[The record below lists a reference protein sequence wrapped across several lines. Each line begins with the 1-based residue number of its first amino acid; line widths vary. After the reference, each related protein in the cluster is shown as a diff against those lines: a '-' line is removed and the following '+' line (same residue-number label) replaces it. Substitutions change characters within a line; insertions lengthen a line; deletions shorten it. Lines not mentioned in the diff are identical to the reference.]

1 MASWVENNSS
11 PLLFRSRPLIKI
23 EPVFSYWATLAN
35 CPTVFSLFLTFAFVS
50 WNKNQHERNKS
61 TRRSLAMFFI
71 SILINLS
78 QKHHRRWR
86 QQCLHWQNLKQ
97 YKKNIKLWTFRCA
110 SIPGIH
116 IGESVSQWFTDAFEI
131 LSTIAW
137 YCFRFDHQ
145 CYKSPTTMTKL
156 SKSFNIF
163 NNHNVVKHCHHCQ
176 HCQHLMFE
184 FSSRCVDR
192 FF

>member
-1 MASWVENNSS
+1 MHPKRLIVQPQLLAVPWKVENTEKRLASWVENNSS

-50 WNKNQHERNKS
+50 WNKNQHEQNKS

-71 SILINLS
+71 IILINLS

-86 QQCLHWQNLKQ
+86 QHCLHWQNLKQ
-97 YKKNIKLWTFRCA
+97 YKKNIKLWIFRCA

-116 IGESVSQWFTDAFEI
+116 IGESVSHWCFWDFVNHCLI
-131 LSTIAW
+131 LFQIW
-137 YCFRFDHQ
+137 
-145 CYKSPTTMTKL
+145 
-156 SKSFNIF
+156 
-163 NNHNVVKHCHHCQ
+163 
-176 HCQHLMFE
+176 
-184 FSSRCVDR
+184 SSML
-192 FF
+192 